1 MAEGLGWPWS
11 LAGCMRILPRP
22 VRDRLYA
29 FVARN
34 RLRMFEVP
42 INYNGRRYEEGK
54 KITWRDGAAA
64 LWFIVRYRFSSQYA
78 DSGKDGATC

>member
-11 LAGCMRILPRP
+11 LASCMRILPRP

-34 RLRMFEVP
+34 RLRFF
-42 INYNGRRYEEGK
+42 GRR
-54 KITWRDGAAA
+54 
-64 LWFIVRYRFSSQYA
+64 
-78 DSGKDGATC
+78 ATCYVPNAGDEDRFLG